1 MTELWQA
8 LLLGAVQGITEFAP
22 ISSTAH
28 LALIPWLFGW
38 QSPLLNSLTFDVAL
52 HMGTLAAILGYF
64 FQDWVQ
70 LVRAG
75 VASVVERSIAGD
87 PWRRLAWLLALAT
100 IPGAVAGAALERQAE
115 ELFRAPWLIATAM
128 VVLGLVLALA
138 ERLGA
143 KVRSIWQVTPLAAL
157 AIGLGQALAI
167 VPGVSRSGGTIT
179 AALLAGL
186 ERQAAA
192 RFSFMLAAPIMAGA
206 GVKKLGDL
214 AALNLEGGEG
224 FVLLGGFLASALVGY
239 LCIKYL
245 LRYLQWGSLYV
256 FAWYRLALGA
266 VVLLVYIARGG

>member
-38 QSPLLNSLTFDVAL
+38 ESPLLNSLTFDVAL

-115 ELFRAPWLIATAM
+115 ELFRAWLIATAM

-256 FAWYRLALGA
+256 FVWYRLALGA